1 MTKRTPLLAVL
12 CLAAGAALAAKPDY
26 DTRKRNVFAERREV
40 RRATE
45 RAYEDCLRRGGVAE
59 KCLAVG
65 HEAGRKRLASWRQT
79 GQNPHAFTH
88 Y

>member
-1 MTKRTPLLAVL
+1 MTKRAVLLAVL
-12 CLAAGAALAAKPDY
+12 YLAAGTALAAKPDY
-26 DTRKRNVFAERREV
+26 DTRKRSVLAERREV

-45 RAYEDCLRRGGVAE
+45 RAHEDCLRRGGAVE

-65 HEAGRKRLASWRQT
+65 YEAGRKRLADWRRT